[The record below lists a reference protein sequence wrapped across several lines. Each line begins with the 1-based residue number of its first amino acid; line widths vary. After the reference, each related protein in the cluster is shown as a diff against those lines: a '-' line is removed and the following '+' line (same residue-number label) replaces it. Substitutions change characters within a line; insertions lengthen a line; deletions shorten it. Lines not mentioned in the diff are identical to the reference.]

1 MAAAEQKSGA
11 GAGQDGDLDSYLEY
25 GRYQA
30 LQVWVFGAV
39 LGACEYRAFHLPSVA
54 FSNFDIYYINIHN
67 IFREGHLPCM
77 QRSST
82 RNEHFTQ
89 QFFVNQIEL

>member
-30 LQVWVFGAV
+30 LQVWVFGAF
-39 LGACEYRAFHLPSVA
+39 LGACEYKA
-54 FSNFDIYYINIHN
+54 
-67 IFREGHLPCM
+67 
-77 QRSST
+77 
-82 RNEHFTQ
+82 
-89 QFFVNQIEL
+89 

>member
-1 MAAAEQKSGA
+1 MPAAEEKSGA

-54 FSNFDIYYINIHN
+54 FSNFDIYYINIHYDIQRRAPTLYAK
-67 IFREGHLPCM
+67 IF
-77 QRSST
+77 
-82 RNEHFTQ
+82 NKK
-89 QFFVNQIEL
+89 

>member
-1 MAAAEQKSGA
+1 MAAAEEKSGA
-11 GAGQDGDLDSYLEY
+11 GAGQDEDLDSYLEY

-54 FSNFDIYYINIHN
+54 
-67 IFREGHLPCM
+67 
-77 QRSST
+77 Q
-82 RNEHFTQ
+82 
-89 QFFVNQIEL
+89 

>member
-1 MAAAEQKSGA
+1 MAASEQKSGA

-39 LGACEYRAFHLPSVA
+39 LGACEYRAFHLPSVV
-54 FSNFDIYYINIHN
+54 FSNFDIKYINIHN
-67 IFREGHLPCM
+67 NI
-77 QRSST
+77 QRRALVRKNLHQEVKILHT
-82 RNEHFTQ
+82 DFM
-89 QFFVNQIEL
+89 

>member
-1 MAAAEQKSGA
+1 MAAAEEKSGA

-54 FSNFDIYYINIHN
+54 
-67 IFREGHLPCM
+67 
-77 QRSST
+77 Q
-82 RNEHFTQ
+82 
-89 QFFVNQIEL
+89 

>member
-1 MAAAEQKSGA
+1 MAAAEEKSGA
-11 GAGQDGDLDSYLEY
+11 GAGQDQDLDSYLEY

-39 LGACEYRAFHLPSVA
+39 LGACEYKAFHLPSVA

-67 IFREGHLPCM
+67 NIQRRAPCM

-82 RNEHFTQ
+82 RNEHFAH

>member
-1 MAAAEQKSGA
+1 MAAAEEKSGA
-11 GAGQDGDLDSYLEY
+11 GAGQDEDLDSYLEY

-54 FSNFDIYYINIHN
+54 FSNFDIYYINIHYD
-67 IFREGHLPCM
+67 IQSALLCM
-77 QRSST
+77 QISST
-82 RNEHFTQ
+82 RICADHQ
-89 QFFVNQIEL
+89 